1 MFSYVVDILNKK
13 KITLYKYSNYLNW
26 KQYRCLKTSSKNLL
40 HDIVYLKILI
50 IHDYNFILQENWKE
64 SNFNLTLETT
74 VSNQVKRINGSHC
87 TPNQLEFNL
96 ITW

>member
-13 KITLYKYSNYLNW
+13 KITLYKYSNYFE
-26 KQYRCLKTSSKNLL
+26 LKTIQMSKN
-40 HDIVYLKILI
+40 IVEKSFTRRVYLKILI

-87 TPNQLEFNL
+87 TPNQLEF
-96 ITW
+96 T

>member
-26 KQYRCLKTSSKNLL
+26 KQYRSKN
-40 HDIVYLKILI
+40 IVEKSFTRRVYLKILI

-87 TPNQLEFNL
+87 TPNQLEF
-96 ITW
+96 T

>member
-13 KITLYKYSNYLNW
+13 KNYTIQIFQLLE
-26 KQYRCLKTSSKNLL
+26 LKTIQMSKN
-40 HDIVYLKILI
+40 IVEKSFTRRVYLKILI

-87 TPNQLEFNL
+87 TPNQLEF
-96 ITW
+96 T

>member
-26 KQYRCLKTSSKNLL
+26 RQYRCLKRSSKNLL

-87 TPNQLEFNL
+87 TPNQLEF
-96 ITW
+96 T